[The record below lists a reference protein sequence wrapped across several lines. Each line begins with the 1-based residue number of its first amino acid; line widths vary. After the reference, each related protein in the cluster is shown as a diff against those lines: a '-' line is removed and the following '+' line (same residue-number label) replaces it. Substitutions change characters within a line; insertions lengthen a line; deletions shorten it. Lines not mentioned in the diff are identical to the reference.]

1 MGIKFTEQEY
11 AKMVTNHLKLCSEQE
26 ENFTASYDISGG
38 DAKFI
43 LKAIAFYINAEKPDG
58 FRKAV
63 EKRLS
68 RKMEDEEIQIR
79 PMTFIEVS
87 KKLAQGLEE
96 GIDVVISVQK
106 DQSAR

>member
-1 MGIKFTEQEY
+1 MIKFTEQEY
-11 AKMVTNHLKLCSEQE
+11 ARMVTEHLKLCSEQE

-63 EKRLS
+63 ERRMG
-68 RKMEDEEIQIR
+68 RKMEDEKILIR
-79 PMTFIEVS
+79 PATFLAVS
-87 KKLAQGLEE
+87 QKLAQVLEE
-96 GIDVVISVQK
+96 GINLVISVQK
-106 DQSAR
+106 DQDAR